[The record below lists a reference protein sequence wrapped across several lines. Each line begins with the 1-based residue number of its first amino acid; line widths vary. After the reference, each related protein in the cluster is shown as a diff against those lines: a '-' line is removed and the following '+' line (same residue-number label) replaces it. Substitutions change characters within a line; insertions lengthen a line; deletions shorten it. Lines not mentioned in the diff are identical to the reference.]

1 MATTRTLYRSETGT
15 PAAIGDELCLSDF
28 RKWTVIEILEIR
40 QNGDQLLRLELP
52 DEDLSS
58 CNRA

>member
-15 PAAIGDELCLSDF
+15 PAVIGDELCLSDF
-28 RKWTVIEILEIR
+28 RKWTVIEILELR

-58 CNRA
+58 CNRP